1 MNKNRGISTVSPKLQ
16 ILFLRVSVGVLAFLL
31 LPTLLQAQ
39 SVQSAL
45 CATPDAL
52 VSFSAGQGGGRGSDN
67 MPANVLGLPDTVGR
81 QSVPTI
87 ALEQVLSLGLEGE
100 IVLRFDQVVIVD
112 GPGVDFTV
120 FENAFTYRTGGV
132 DKIYAEPGEVAVS
145 RDGVDYQAFPWNP
158 ETLEGCAGVAPTNGD
173 QDPCNPALSGGDG
186 FDLADLGIDSVRF
199 IRIRDVTRTVLENK
213 DHTFY
218 DPTLNG
224 FDLDAIVAVNTVP
237 TGVSSVQ
244 ATIAENKNTSV
255 LSLQLLS
262 GIASSSFQITLPR
275 ANAVDVRMFDLAGNP
290 VGGSMQIHG
299 VAGKNYGVLPTEG
312 LSSGVYL
319 VVATVEG
326 VGRIT
331 EQLYLL
337 R

>member
-1 MNKNRGISTVSPKLQ
+1 MNKNRSISIGSSKLRA
-16 ILFLRVSVGVLAFLL
+16 LFLSVPFGVLVLVL
-31 LPTLLQAQ
+31 LPALLHAQ
-39 SVQSAL
+39 SVQFVA

-52 VSFSAGQGGGRGSDN
+52 DSFSPGQGGGRGSDN

-81 QSVPTI
+81 QTVPTI

-100 IVLRFDQVVIVD
+100 IVLRFDHVVIVD

-145 RDGVDYQAFPWNP
+145 RDGVDYQAFSWNP
-158 ETLEGCAGVAPTNGD
+158 ETLQGCAGVAPTNGD
-173 QDPCNPALSGGDG
+173 QDPCNPALSGGNS

-213 DHTFY
+213 DHAFY

-237 TGVSSVQ
+237 AGVSSVQ
-244 ATIAENKNTSV
+244 ASIAANKNTSV

-262 GIASSSFQITLPR
+262 GVASSSFQITLPH
-275 ANAVDVRMFDLAGNP
+275 AGSVDIRLFDLAGNP
-290 VGGSMQIHG
+290 IGGSTQIHG
-299 VAGKNYGVLPTEG
+299 VAGKNYGELPTEG

-326 VGRIT
+326 VGRVT
-331 EQLYLL
+331 EQLHLL